1 MLQPDTIHK
10 IVPSIK
16 DMFNAAFPEAKT
28 ILENT
33 TIEAIPIY
41 EWYYRIN
48 ELNRQYGKP
57 KIDEDEVYSFY
68 GESFALN
75 GNFHI
80 AVLAS
85 RISNKSE
92 AHFVLWHELAHLL
105 TSQVEYL
112 DFDLESILAKR
123 QLSIDSDDAT
133 LLMGYRLWSE
143 FIAQAI
149 AFDLCMKNGISLKN
163 SAKREMMAHLV
174 AALYLQGFE
183 YQLGLFL
190 GQLMMDVRAAEY
202 RDTYIADVLNKE
214 AVNHR
219 ISEIVQVLFNILE
232 EQMECVPYWQ
242 CSVSVIRELGEFCRY
257 FLDDL

>member
-10 IVPSIK
+10 IAPSIRN
-16 DMFNAAFPEAKT
+16 MFVASFPEAT
-28 ILENT
+28 EILDNT
-33 TIEAIPIY
+33 TIEAVPIY

-48 ELNRQYGKP
+48 ELNQRYGKP
-57 KIDEDEVYSFY
+57 EVDEDEVYSFY

-75 GNFHI
+75 GNYHI

-85 RISNKSE
+85 KINNRNE

-105 TSQVEYL
+105 TSQKKYL

-123 QLSIDSDDAT
+123 ELSIDSDDAT

-149 AFDLCMKNGISLKN
+149 AFDLCKNNGISLKS
-163 SAKREMMAHLV
+163 SAKREMMAHV
-174 AALYLQGFE
+174 GAALYLQGFE

-190 GQLMMDVRAAEY
+190 GQLMADVRTAEY
-202 RDTYIADVLNKE
+202 RDTYIADVFDKV
-214 AVNHR
+214 AINHR
-219 ISEIVQVLFNILE
+219 LSEIVQVLYNILE

-242 CSVSVIRELGEFCRY
+242 CSVGVIRELGEFCRY